1 MKRDIKNRDDLYIIV
16 KEFYKNLLLN
26 NDMKKIFE
34 KFNDKNKLEQ
44 HLRTLVDFWDNILFY
59 SNTYQKNAMQP
70 HVDLH
75 NKEPFHNK
83 HFEIWLDLFNQ
94 SVDNNFEGNNAH
106 TIKTRALSIATI
118 MKIKTIN
125 S

>member
-1 MKRDIKNRDDLYIIV
+1 MKSDIKNRDDLYIIV

-26 NDMKKIFE
+26 NNMKKIFE
-34 KFNDKNKLEQ
+34 KFNDQNKLEQ

-70 HVDLH
+70 HIALH
-75 NKEPFHNK
+75 HKEPFNKK

-118 MKIKTIN
+118 MQIKTIN